1 MMNGQNKQI
10 LDHLKRGTSITPMGA
25 LRLYGC
31 FRLAARIYE
40 LRADGHDIV
49 TIKEPTDDGKYIARY
64 KLQ

>member
-1 MMNGQNKQI
+1 MDSQNKQI
-10 LDHLKRGTSITPMGA
+10 LDHLKRGIDITPIGA

-31 FRLAARIYE
+31 FRLAARIHD

-49 TIKEPTDDGKYIARY
+49 TIKEPTEDGKYLARY

>member
-1 MMNGQNKQI
+1 MNSQNKQI
-10 LDHLKRGTSITPMGA
+10 LDHLKRGIDITPMSA

-31 FRLAARIYE
+31 FRLAARIHD

>member
-1 MMNGQNKQI
+1 MDTQNKQI
-10 LDHLKRGTSITPMGA
+10 LAHLKRGTSITAMGA

-31 FRLAARIYE
+31 FRLAARIHD
-40 LRADGHDIV
+40 LRADGNDIV